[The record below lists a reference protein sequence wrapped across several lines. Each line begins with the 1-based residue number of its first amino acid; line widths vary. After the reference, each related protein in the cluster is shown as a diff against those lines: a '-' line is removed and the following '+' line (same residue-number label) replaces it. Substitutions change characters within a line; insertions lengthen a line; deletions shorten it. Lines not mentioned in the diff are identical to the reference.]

1 MRGSDLTE
9 DMTWTMD
16 RIVSARE
23 GTGAVDRAIEAVV
36 GTIGRFGEKN
46 TTRYLEAYRA
56 EMIMRDILVDRWLS
70 RFPRVVTNRA
80 CTQRCS
86 RCWPDAKLGRS
97 SSCGSSRSMGS
108 TTRFDSRSETSWRGL
123 RSLGRGGTRRRS
135 SGVRKTVCTV
145 VDVGPDRARHKPGTT
160 ICEVGGRSGRGEGES
175 PVGNR

>member
-56 EMIMRDILVDRWLS
+56 EMMMRYIPKDKRLYKFPKVVTLSIHPECS
-70 RFPRVVTNRA
+70 RFRLTV
-80 CTQRCS
+80 
-86 RCWPDAKLGRS
+86 
-97 SSCGSSRSMGS
+97 
-108 TTRFDSRSETSWRGL
+108 ETG
-123 RSLGRGGTRRRS
+123 
-135 SGVRKTVCTV
+135 
-145 VDVGPDRARHKPGTT
+145 
-160 ICEVGGRSGRGEGES
+160 
-175 PVGNR
+175 